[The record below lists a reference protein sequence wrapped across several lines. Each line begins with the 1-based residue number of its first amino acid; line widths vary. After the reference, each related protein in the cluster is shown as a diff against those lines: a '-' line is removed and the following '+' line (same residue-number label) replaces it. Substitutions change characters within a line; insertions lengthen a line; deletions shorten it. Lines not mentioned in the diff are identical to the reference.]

1 MPEEE
6 RLRLVAIRDR
16 IALVRSWIAGMDERA
31 FVSHLMARD
40 AVALSL
46 LVIGETARRLLET
59 TKQRAPE
66 IPWSAIISLRN
77 RVAHGYET
85 VDHSLV
91 WQVVLNDLPALEA
104 AVARLLTEG

>member
-6 RLRLVAIRDR
+6 RLRLIAIRDR
-16 IALVRSWIAGMDERA
+16 IALVKSWVAGMNESA

-46 LVIGETARRLLET
+46 LVIGETARRLLEA

-66 IPWSAIISLRN
+66 IPWSAIVSLRN

-91 WQVVLNDLPALEA
+91 WQIVTSDLPGLEA
-104 AVARLLTEG
+104 AIERLLLEG

>member
-6 RLRLVAIRDR
+6 RLRLVAIRER
-16 IALVRSWIAGMDERA
+16 IVLVKSWVGDMNESA

-46 LVIGETARRLLET
+46 LVIGEGARRLLET

-66 IPWSAIISLRN
+66 IPWPAIISLRN

-85 VDHSLV
+85 VDHTLV
-91 WQVVLNDLPALEA
+91 WQIVTTDLPALEA
-104 AVARLLTEG
+104 AVERLLAEG

>member
-16 IALVRSWIAGMDERA
+16 ISLVKSWVAGMNESA

-46 LVIGETARRLLET
+46 LVIGESARRLLET

-66 IPWSAIISLRN
+66 IPWPAIVSLRN

-85 VDHSLV
+85 VDHALV
-91 WQVVLNDLPALEA
+91 WQVVTADLPVLDA
-104 AVARLLTEG
+104 AVERLLAEG